1 MRKTLTAVLLA
12 LLLCGLLV
20 ITPLSFAAQTEEQAA
35 AVPLRIYLTGIEYG
49 LAGDFRHLPKT
60 CPYTY
65 VQEGYI
71 YHGVLDLYGHKQNGS
86 LFTGLYR
93 GFVHYTGNTV
103 TMLEE

>member
-12 LLLCGLLV
+12 MILCGLLV
-20 ITPLSFAAQTEEQAA
+20 ITPLSFAAQTEEEAA
-35 AVPLRIYLTGIEYG
+35 AVPLRIYFTGIEYG
-49 LAGDFRHLPKT
+49 QAGDFRQLPKT

-71 YHGVLDLYGHKQNGS
+71 YHGVLDRYGYRWNGNTY
-86 LFTGLYR
+86 TGLYQ

>member
-12 LLLCGLLV
+12 LILCGLLI
-20 ITPLSFAAQTEEQAA
+20 ITPLTFAAQAEEKSA
-35 AVPLRIYLTGIEYG
+35 AVPLQIYLTGIEYG
-49 LAGDFRHLPKT
+49 QACEIDALPKT

-71 YHGVLDLYGHKQNGS
+71 YHGVLDLYGHKQNGRH
-86 LFTGLYR
+86 FTGLYR

-103 TMLEE
+103 TMLED